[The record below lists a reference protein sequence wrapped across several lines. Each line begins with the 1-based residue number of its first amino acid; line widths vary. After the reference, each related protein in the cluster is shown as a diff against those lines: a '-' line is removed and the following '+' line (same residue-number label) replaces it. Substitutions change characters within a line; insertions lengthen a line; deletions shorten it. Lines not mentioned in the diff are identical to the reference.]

1 MSFDRD
7 YLMYS
12 VKGAIR
18 LSVAGT
24 RWTLAPSF
32 AAWVPAKTEL
42 EVEIT
47 HPTQCCSVL
56 YQPGYVSD
64 FPDQTIVFAMSTV
77 AREMI
82 RHSRRWGPTE
92 QQFDR
97 RADSFFTALA
107 LLCAEQAST
116 PSDICRPIARRADL
130 ARAIAFTEDNL
141 DRDLTVQ
148 RVARAA
154 GLSERTL
161 LRRITEEIGM
171 TWAQTLRRLRMI
183 RAVELLCNE
192 DLPIVQV
199 GIAVGYKS
207 LSAFNKAFREFG
219 GQTPT
224 AFRSRHRD
232 GFAGLS

>member
-1 MSFDRD
+1 MSFERD

-32 AAWVPAKTEL
+32 AAWVPADTEL

-56 YQPGYVSD
+56 YKPGYASD
-64 FPDQTIVFAMSTV
+64 FPDRTVVFAMSTV

-82 RHSRRWGPTE
+82 RYSRRWGPTE
-92 QQFDR
+92 KLFDR
-97 RADSFFTALA
+97 HADSYFTALA
-107 LLCAEQAST
+107 MHCAEQAAT
-116 PSDICRPIARRADL
+116 PSDIWRPIAQRADL
-130 ARAIAFTEDNL
+130 ARAISFTEQHL
-141 DRDLTVQ
+141 DQELTVQ
-148 RVARAA
+148 KVARAA

-161 LRRITEEIGM
+161 LRRFTEEIGM
-171 TWAQTLRRLRMI
+171 TWAQSLRRLRMI

-192 DLPIVQV
+192 ELPIVQV
-199 GIAVGYKS
+199 GFSVGYKS

-224 AFRSRHRD
+224 AFRDRHRD